1 LAAVQLSVR
10 QRQRLALA
18 PALAIVPR
26 VLLLNEPFGA
36 LDADAR
42 KELPRWLRKSH
53 KRRALTTVFVMHDH
67 DEVMDLA
74 DRVIVLNQGQVEQ
87 VGASE
92 ELTTIPPRSSSLPS
106 SATTTLCS
114 STEKTVT

>member
-36 LDADAR
+36 LDADGR

-53 KRRALTTVFVMHDH
+53 
-67 DEVMDLA
+67 
-74 DRVIVLNQGQVEQ
+74 
-87 VGASE
+87 
-92 ELTTIPPRSSSLPS
+92 
-106 SATTTLCS
+106 
-114 STEKTVT
+114 